1 MMIQAPA
8 TSCTI
13 AWLKPGEGETEVARA
28 PFEAVKLVRPKR
40 LYEQIASQIEQ
51 MIRAEELPA
60 GSRLPGERELAD
72 TLGVSRPSLR
82 EALIAL
88 ETAGLIEVRGGG
100 GTFVRPAQASVGIF
114 SFTGEMDLGPGTL
127 EQFEA
132 RRAIEPACA
141 ELAASYATPEQI
153 SALEASLRRMARI
166 IRAGRNPS
174 AEHQAFHLLV
184 AEASRNSILASA
196 VRELWRL
203 RQEPMWSILRLRVE
217 NRESYE
223 LGLQFRR
230 QLIDC
235 LKRHDGAAARRA
247 VEEHFMRLDEMYFDR
262 KV

>member
-1 MMIQAPA
+1 M
-8 TSCTI
+8 S
-13 AWLKPGEGETEVARA
+13 LARG
-28 PFEAVKLVRPKR
+28 PFEAVKLVRPRR

-51 MIRAEELPA
+51 MIRKDELPA
-60 GSRLPGERELAD
+60 GSRLPGERELAEV
-72 TLGVSRPSLR
+72 LGVSRPSLR

-88 ETAGLIEVRGGG
+88 ETAGFIEVRGASGNY
-100 GTFVRPAQASVGIF
+100 VRSAPSSVPIF
-114 SFTGEMDLGPGTL
+114 SFSGEMDLGPGTL

-141 ELAASYATPEQI
+141 ELAAAYITQAQI
-153 SALEASLRRMARI
+153 DALESSFRRMARS

-174 AEHQAFHLLV
+174 AEHKAFHLLV

-217 NRESYE
+217 NAESYE

-230 QLIDC
+230 GLIDC
-235 LKRHDGAAARRA
+235 LKRHDGPAAKATA
-247 VEEHFMRLDEMYFDR
+247 ESHFMRLGALYFDR